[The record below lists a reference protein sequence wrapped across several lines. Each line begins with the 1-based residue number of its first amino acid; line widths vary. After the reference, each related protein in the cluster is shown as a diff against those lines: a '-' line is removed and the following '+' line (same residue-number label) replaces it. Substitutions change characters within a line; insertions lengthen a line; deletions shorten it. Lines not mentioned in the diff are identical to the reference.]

1 MSIFSERLRELR
13 EQKGLSMFALSQQ
26 IGVSDA
32 AICKWEN
39 STNEPKASYISLLAE
54 YFEVS
59 SDYLLGFE
67 NDLGVKKYSAPLK
80 TDTPPLLNPK
90 EKELLEIFN
99 SLAGEY
105 QMQIL
110 EYARYFATR
119 TNAQKKKNI

>member
-1 MSIFSERLRELR
+1 MTFAEKSKYLRKERN
-13 EQKGLSMFALSQQ
+13 LSQIQ
-26 IGVSDA
+26 LAEALNVSKACISMIEIG
-32 AICKWEN
+32 K
-39 STNEPKASYISLLAE
+39 NEPTANTLIRYADF
-54 YFEVS
+54 FECS
-59 SDYLLGFE
+59 TDYLLGREDDFGII
-67 NDLGVKKYSAPLK
+67 NIPLK

>member
-1 MSIFSERLRELR
+1 MTFAEKSKYLRKERN
-13 EQKGLSMFALSQQ
+13 LSQIQ
-26 IGVSDA
+26 LAEALNVSKACISMIEIG
-32 AICKWEN
+32 K
-39 STNEPKASYISLLAE
+39 NEPTANTLIRYADF
-54 YFEVS
+54 FECS
-59 SDYLLGFE
+59 TDYLLDREDDFGII
-67 NDLGVKKYSAPLK
+67 NIPLK